1 MAYTLAN
8 IEALK
13 NEPVSALVIKAMSQD
28 NAIMQRIPWVH
39 TAGRAYVYAEDGNAP
54 SVGFRGINRGYEKTM
69 GDYIQKT
76 VTLRIMGADA
86 EIDQFLLDTQGG
98 SVEELRAG
106 AIRKASGQLGL
117 LFNDA
122 FINGDS
128 AAKPSDPS
136 FDGIAKLVKPEGVI
150 EAGENGLQVNTDA
163 TREDFLDKLTD
174 LTNATDGKP
183 DMLLMNRQTLAAI
196 KSSARRLNALGEG
209 VDDFGRTV
217 DTFDG
222 VMLIDAGVGP
232 SGAQIIGNG
241 EVQGTA
247 ENASSIYAVK
257 FGADAV
263 HAVGT
268 GSYFSVRHLGESV
281 EMPQQVTRVD
291 GYAAVVA
298 KGNNVAVLKGVIA

>member
-13 NEPVSALVIKAMSQD
+13 NDPVSALVIKAMSQD

-39 TAGRAYVYAEDGNAP
+39 TVDRVYTYAEDGSAP
-54 SVGFRGINRGYEKTM
+54 NVGFRGINRGYQKST
-69 GDYIQKT
+69 GDYKQETIN
-76 VTLRIMGADA
+76 LRIMGADA
-86 EIDQFLLDTQGG
+86 EIDQFLLDTQAG

-106 AIRKASGQLGL
+106 AIRKASTQLGL
-117 LFNDA
+117 LFNEA

-128 AAKPSDPS
+128 AANANDPS
-136 FDGIAKLVKPEGVI
+136 FDGIAKLVKAESVV
-150 EAGENGLQVNTDA
+150 EAGENGLEVNTDA
-163 TREDFLDKLTD
+163 TREDFLDKLTE

-183 DMLLMNRQTLAAI
+183 DMLLMNRQVLAAI
-196 KSSARRLNALGEG
+196 KSSARRLNVLGEG

-222 VMLIDAGVGP
+222 VALIDAGNGP
-232 SGAQIIGNG
+232 SGAQIIGNA

-247 ENASSIYAVK
+247 DDASSIYAVK
-257 FGADAV
+257 FGPDAV

-268 GSYFSVRHLGESV
+268 GAYFNVRHLGESV